1 MLGIDSWIVR
11 SCFPPHP
18 TATQLGYISRRG
30 IAARDFSSTR
40 RSRLAWSRAHDW
52 KSCKRHKRFEGSN
65 PSSSAT
71 AKRTGSAR
79 PFCCGG
85 GGDGERTAPQNG
97 SGKETIVLGYFIEAQ
112 KIIGGAG
119 SAARGRTRERNAA
132 LFARRFRLTPKSVL
146 ARRSLAPVLFGDPE
160 ILMANIPQHSTFWKR
175 RASSSL
181 KNFSANPSTLDQAN
195 CPERGNTD
203 PLLPV
208 GVPREV
214 PKGNASELKTLRGAL
229 TPGFP
234 PPRGIG
240 DSPCIMRGTR

>member
-71 AKRTGSAR
+71 AKRTGFAR

-85 GGDGERTAPQNG
+85 GGDRGANGAAERQRKRNDRTRLFYRSSKN
-97 SGKETIVLGYFIEAQ
+97 YRRRRF
-112 KIIGGAG
+112 GGARTHPRKKRRLIRATLSPNPKKCPRSAKPRSG
-119 SAARGRTRERNAA
+119 TVWGPRDPYGEYPATFNLLKAARNSVFENVRKP
-132 LFARRFRLTPKSVL
+132 LFYDFL
-146 ARRSLAPVLFGDPE
+146 
-160 ILMANIPQHSTFWKR
+160 
-175 RASSSL
+175 
-181 KNFSANPSTLDQAN
+181 
-195 CPERGNTD
+195 
-203 PLLPV
+203 
-208 GVPREV
+208 
-214 PKGNASELKTLRGAL
+214 
-229 TPGFP
+229 
-234 PPRGIG
+234 
-240 DSPCIMRGTR
+240 

>member
-85 GGDGERTAPQNG
+85 GGDRGANGAAEWQRKRNDRTRLFYRSSKNYRRRKVRRRADAPAKEAPPYSRDAFARITPKEECSLLFTLSFFAVPVLWRISRNIQPFG
-97 SGKETIVLGYFIEAQ
+97 SGAQ
-112 KIIGGAG
+112 
-119 SAARGRTRERNAA
+119 
-132 LFARRFRLTPKSVL
+132 FRLRKCEET
-146 ARRSLAPVLFGDPE
+146 SLL
-160 ILMANIPQHSTFWKR
+160 
-175 RASSSL
+175 
-181 KNFSANPSTLDQAN
+181 
-195 CPERGNTD
+195 
-203 PLLPV
+203 
-208 GVPREV
+208 
-214 PKGNASELKTLRGAL
+214 
-229 TPGFP
+229 
-234 PPRGIG
+234 
-240 DSPCIMRGTR
+240 